1 MAYKRSKNRVNQ
13 TGRNDLTDRFVRL
26 PYRILNSNAYRCLSC
41 NARALL
47 VEMIMLYNSEN
58 NGSLYM
64 GVRDAAGRIGLADT
78 TAANAALNELIETG
92 FVTVTQDGHFRVKA
106 SETCRARCW
115 RLNWVAGPGRRL
127 ASWDFLTREPA
138 PRTKAYK
145 RMERGNRVLKAYRKA
160 NDRGRL
166 PVLDSDTLDL
176 ITPKPAPFA
185 VSHSYTL
192 KCANGCSLPKARIR
206 DSATH
211 IATPWGGEATAGQKG
226 WRAPD
231 WRENLGRTAFEAFL
245 AIDHGSLAA

>member
-1 MAYKRSKNRVNQ
+1 MAYKRNTSRPNA
-13 TGRNDLTDRFVRL
+13 TGRNPTTRFVRL
-26 PYRILNSNAYRCLSC
+26 DYAIVTSNAYRSLTC

-47 VEMIMLYNSEN
+47 VELVMLSNGSN
-58 NGSLYM
+58 NGSLYL
-64 GVRDAAGRIGLADT
+64 GVRDAAHRIGLADT
-78 TAANAALNELIETG
+78 TAASNALYELIDTG
-92 FVTVTQDGHFRVKA
+92 FITMTQDGHFRVKA

-115 RLNWVAGPGRRL
+115 RLNWLHGPGRRMP
-127 ASWDFLTREPA
+127 STDFLTREP
-138 PRTKAYK
+138 PSHTKAYK
-145 RMERGNRVLKAYRKA
+145 RMDRGNRVLKAYRKA
-160 NDRGRL
+160 RDIGRL

-176 ITPKPAPFA
+176 IRPKPAPFA

-192 KCANGCSLPKARIR
+192 KCANGCFLPKARIR

-211 IATPWGGEATAGQKG
+211 IATPWGGAATAGQND